1 MARTALR
8 SLAARARAVALVLV
22 VLGGYSF
29 VAPATA
35 HAAQMQNRSAT
46 MSSALAGATGVEYLF
61 KFHIETPSLVGS
73 IRLQFCDNSALE
85 VDPCNPPPGFD
96 ATGTF
101 IASQTGATGFLVSAP
116 DSTANEVVLTRPP
129 SLTVPVSASYN
140 MVNITNQT
148 NNGVL
153 YTRVSTYSSSDGTG
167 PFIDFG
173 AMALEILPSFDIAAE
188 VPPYLLFCLGET
200 ITNFDCSTATE
211 PFSELGDLTP
221 NITSAGQSQVVVAT
235 NGQSGFNMRTA
246 GGTMTSGNNT
256 ITAMSGGTSAKGT
269 SQFGL
274 NLTANTSPAIG
285 QTVTGPGIATVDPAY
300 DQPDHFRFNSGDI
313 VATAPA
319 PNDFR
324 KFTVSYIVNVPKGQP
339 GGVYSTTITY
349 VCLANF

>member
-8 SLAARARAVALVLV
+8 SLAARARAVLLALI

-29 VAPATA
+29 VAPATV
-35 HAAQMQNRSAT
+35 HAAQMQNRSVTLSNPLAT
-46 MSSALAGATGVEYLF
+46 ATGVEYLF
-61 KFHIETPSLVGS
+61 KFHIETPSLIGS
-73 IRLQFCDNSALE
+73 IRIQFCDNTPLE
-85 VDPCNPPPGFD
+85 GDPCSAPAGFD
-96 ATGTF
+96 ASASF
-101 IASQTGATGFLVSAP
+101 IASQTGATGFLVSGP
-116 DSTANEVVLTRPP
+116 DSTPNDIVLTRPP
-129 SLTVPVSASYN
+129 ALEAPVSSSYN
-140 MVNITNQT
+140 IVNITNPD
-148 NNGVL
+148 NDGPL
-153 YTRVSTYSSSDGTG
+153 FTRVETFSSSDGTG
-167 PFIDFG
+167 PVIDFAG
-173 AMALEILPSFDIAAE
+173 MALEILPSFGVSAE
-188 VPPYLLFCLGET
+188 VPPYLLFCLGES
-200 ITNFDCSTATE
+200 ITNFDCNTATE

-221 NITSAGQSQVVVAT
+221 NITSAAQSQIVVAT
-235 NGQSGFNMRTA
+235 NGQSGFTMRAA

-274 NLTANTSPAIG
+274 NLTANGTPAIG

-313 VATAPA
+313 IATAPA